1 MVLGEIEGMYIKQFL
16 NYVSISLCE
25 CLSEEARR
33 ALLVEQFRTGL
44 EEAVGGYPAGNNHYK
59 QHFHVNRP

>member
-33 ALLVEQFRTGL
+33 ALLVEQFKTGL
-44 EEAVGGYPAGNNHYK
+44 EEAVGDIPQGTIIINSTSM
-59 QHFHVNRP
+59 